1 MKYLIVIFCL
11 FKSFSIFSQY
21 GIDGGL
27 VAGGLV
33 ITWNTE
39 KKSLESI
46 RDNQNEILIA
56 NSTIALESQL
66 LLDIEKKLY
75 NSLSKVDNLVQNAS
89 TLIRITEHSK
99 ELFKIQELTYE
110 IVKDYPYLL
119 TIVAAQEVELVK
131 QTGYLFA
138 DLHIATKEGKV
149 NLMNSYE
156 RLDFMNKILSE
167 LDKLKIQALQIY
179 KVIKGAIIIE
189 NINGLDIKK
198 IILNLDYETIY
209 NRISADYTTIF
220 K

>member
-1 MKYLIVIFCL
+1 MKYLIIIICIL
-11 FKSFSIFSQY
+11 KPFSVFSQY

-33 ITWNTE
+33 IAWNTE

-46 RDNQNEILIA
+46 RDNQNEIIIA
-56 NSTIALESQL
+56 NCTIALEAQI

-89 TLIRITEHSK
+89 TLIRITEHSR
-99 ELFKIQELTYE
+99 ELFEIQELTYE
-110 IVKDYPYLL
+110 IANDYPYLL
-119 TIVAAQEVELVK
+119 TIVVAQEVEFLK
-131 QTGYLFA
+131 QTGYLFT
-138 DLHIATKEGKV
+138 DLLIATKEGKV

-156 RLDFMNKILSE
+156 RLDFMNNILTE

-179 KVIKGAIIIE
+179 KVIKGAIIIGDVNE
-189 NINGLDIKK
+189 LNIKE
-198 IILNLDYETIY
+198 IILNLDYEAIY
-209 NRISADYTTIF
+209 SKMSTDYNIIF